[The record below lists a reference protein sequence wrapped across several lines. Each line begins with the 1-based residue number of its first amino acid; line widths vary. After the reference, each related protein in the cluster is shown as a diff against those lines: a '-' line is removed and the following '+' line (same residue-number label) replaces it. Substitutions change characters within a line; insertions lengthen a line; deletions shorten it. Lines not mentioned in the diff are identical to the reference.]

1 MKNLVIVPFALTAVM
16 FFGSCQADDEI
27 IIEDDPKIDIP
38 FDPENENDL
47 PSDQGGFNG
56 SVGEGFNIKIDTDVN
71 DLPTDINGFN
81 TVSEIENFQTTQTEG
96 NLIITFDAQ
105 NDITDQYTFIVYNFE
120 TRESI
125 DGFKLRGGAS
135 SYEYTVRDLPTETP
149 LLLWGWIN
157 RGFGQEYLG
166 GVWVNIN
173 PNI

>member
-1 MKNLVIVPFALTAVM
+1 MKNLVIVPLALAAVM

-27 IIEDDPKIDIP
+27 IIEDDPKVDIP

-56 SVGEGFNIKIDTDVN
+56 SVGEGFNIKIDTDIN

-81 TVSEIENFQTTQTEG
+81 TVSEIENFQTTQSNG

-105 NDITDQYTFIVYNFE
+105 NEITDRYTFMVYNFE
-120 TRESI
+120 TQEVI
-125 DGFKLRGGAS
+125 GGFMLRGGAD
-135 SYEYTVRDLPTETP
+135 SYKWLLRDLPTETP
-149 LLLWGWIN
+149 LILWGYLN

-166 GVWVNIN
+166 GVWVNIDSD
-173 PNI
+173 I